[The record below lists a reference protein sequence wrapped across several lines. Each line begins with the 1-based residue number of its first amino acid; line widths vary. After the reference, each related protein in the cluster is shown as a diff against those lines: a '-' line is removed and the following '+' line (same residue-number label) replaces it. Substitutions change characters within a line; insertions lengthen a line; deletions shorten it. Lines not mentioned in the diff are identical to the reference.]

1 MQELKTDLVKPVVTG
16 VEVKGHLIQEQMRP
30 ASSVPYLTMSR
41 LTLHTDLLWKL
52 IFRSNFTLQQIESY
66 EVRLSYPKWSW
77 RVSLMWDTLKNKA
90 SQEGEKKKKK
100 KPHLPLIY
108 IIQSAILNQH
118 LFIL

>member
-41 LTLHTDLLWKL
+41 LTLLTDLLWKL

-77 RVSLMWDTLKNKA
+77 RVSLM
-90 SQEGEKKKKK
+90 
-100 KPHLPLIY
+100 
-108 IIQSAILNQH
+108 
-118 LFIL
+118 